1 MAIATACRSEL
12 GRFESIWPT
21 PAGGMKLDRISEMR
35 KAFGDDT
42 LFLIG
47 GALLEQGPDLE
58 KDAQLFAHCCGRDQP
73 YTPITN
79 GLSRGVNVSS
89 PTDDSPDSSLPSISE
104 VNQVAF
110 KLRRRVLEYTLYN
123 K

>member
-1 MAIATACRSEL
+1 MAIVKACRSKL

-21 PAGGMKLDRISEMR
+21 PAGGMKLDRITEMR

-79 GLSRGVNVSS
+79 SSSQVVNVGANS
-89 PTDDSPDSSLPSISE
+89 DSPGSSLPSISE
-104 VNQVAF
+104 VNKVAF